1 MSSKNFVELQENKE
15 HRVYMGLGD
24 AVLRL
29 IHVELMYANNTDPAE
44 FVVKERD
51 LIVSALNQ
59 QYQLDLGLDC
69 DRDGIPDSI
78 DAFVEA
84 AKTDC
89 CRIIPEG
96 GTSRKQKE
104 DFPEPRVRTSRKQL
118 QSELEELKEPITEE
132 KKEDPKQ
139 ESKGF
144 FGSLFKK

>member
-1 MSSKNFVELQENKE
+1 MSSKNFIELQSAKE

-29 IHVELMYANNTDPAE
+29 IHVEMMYANNTDPSD
-44 FVVKERD
+44 FVVKERN

-89 CRIIPEG
+89 CRILPEG
-96 GTSRKQKE
+96 DTSRKAKE
-104 DFPEPRVRTSRKQL
+104 DFPEPKLRTSRKQV
-118 QSELEELKEPITEE
+118 QEEIEGE
-132 KKEDPKQ
+132 KKPR
-139 ESKGF
+139 SGF
-144 FGSLFKK
+144 FDFLNKK

>member
-1 MSSKNFVELQENKE
+1 MSKNFVELQGAE

-29 IHVELMYANNTDPAE
+29 IHVELMYANNTDPTD
-44 FVVKERD
+44 FVVKERN

-84 AKTDC
+84 AQTDC
-89 CRIIPEG
+89 CRIIPDG
-96 GTSRKQKE
+96 DTSRKSKE
-104 DFPEPRVRTSRKQL
+104 DFPEPKPKRTSRKQL
-118 QSELEELKEPITEE
+118 EKELGKTETE
-132 KKEDPKQ
+132 TEDKS
-139 ESKGF
+139 SKGF
-144 FGSLFKK
+144 FGTIFGKKD